1 MVVAAKAAAAGPVD
15 HQQVASAEKTAEVA
29 EELGAVVTVALEMEE
44 AVEPNRAHRD
54 LDSAGVVR
62 GRGVVEVGLMVVVV
76 AATDSVV
83 LGLHP
88 EEMVASWGAEVTVAS
103 EMEEAVAPNQVDA
116 GLDWEEVVMDRAG
129 EEEGSMVAAV
139 EGTD

>member
-54 LDSAGVVR
+54 LDSAVR
-62 GRGVVEVGLMVVVV
+62 RRRRQKRKQE
-76 AATDSVV
+76 
-83 LGLHP
+83 
-88 EEMVASWGAEVTVAS
+88 
-103 EMEEAVAPNQVDA
+103 
-116 GLDWEEVVMDRAG
+116 R
-129 EEEGSMVAAV
+129 
-139 EGTD
+139 